1 MKQTYCNPLDLGYR
15 YQHMKEGPRTAGFRE
30 GADPTLVSFKGKYY
44 LFVSMSAGFWYSDD
58 LLHWDFHADP
68 DLLIYDYAPD
78 VRQVGDFLYFCAS
91 RKGRNCPILRTA
103 DPLTEPFTEVSAPFA
118 FWDPDLFCDDD
129 GRVYF
134 YWGCSNTTPIYGVEM
149 DPDTMTPIGEK
160 QELIFGNETV
170 LGYERPGNNGIV
182 DREASVLYQSM
193 KQFYNPETGKLDLPP
208 QMANIPGLSAESL
221 TAMFNAV
228 GKPYIE
234 GAFMTKHNGTYYLQ
248 YACPGTQYNTY
259 ADGVYTIG
267 VSVVLGAGAGVLQV
281 IGAVVFCHERTLDI
295 GFAHGVEHG
304 SQAFG
309 TQAGDVCHLRRQIQ
323 LAGFRV
329 IELLHGLVQHAGF
342 PVHNAVVAG
351 AFVAQYGFI
360 AEDQLL
366 LFTDGGHGVRVHLHA
381 VDGRSI
387 GAAPV
392 EVYPA
397 VIIAEQIRV
406 PESKGRRY
414 FGKRLGQGV
423 SGAQDGTVAPLAA
436 GAEVQEIAHLPHIG
450 GIIVDQQIRVCMEV
464 PVQQVV
470 RIPEARRH
478 GNKEII
484 FALEGY
490 QRGVCTLPETC
501 CTGAFLHVLVTVA
514 QIKGVT
520 IGLFHRITPWKCPAI
535 HGSAA

>member
-1 MKQTYCNPLDLGYR
+1 MGDLRPGLDV
-15 YQHMKEGPRTAGFRE
+15 AGLAGIAVAVGRE
-30 GADPTLVSFKGKYY
+30 VHHKLFICHIYLNGADITLFAKVHAEPFARLCTGGAPPAAAVLVDCQCRAAALGSAGSRDR
-44 LFVSMSAGFWYSDD
+44 LFVAQQHPFRLLAGGIEFASRDAVRIIGKVLVAVENPVLVEPGREQPHPALKVIVDGNAHGRGVPPVAIAVGNGAAVACAGDESAG
-58 LLHWDFHADP
+58 LCGK
-68 DLLIYDYAPD
+68 
-78 VRQVGDFLYFCAS
+78 RVGC
-91 RKGRNCPILRTA
+91 
-103 DPLTEPFTEVSAPFA
+103 
-118 FWDPDLFCDDD
+118 
-129 GRVYF
+129 
-134 YWGCSNTTPIYGVEM
+134 
-149 DPDTMTPIGEK
+149 
-160 QELIFGNETV
+160 
-170 LGYERPGNNGIV
+170 
-182 DREASVLYQSM
+182 
-193 KQFYNPETGKLDLPP
+193 LPH
-208 QMANIPGLSAESL
+208 
-221 TAMFNAV
+221 
-228 GKPYIE
+228 K
-234 GAFMTKHNGTYYLQ
+234 
-248 YACPGTQYNTY
+248 GTQRRSG
-259 ADGVYTIG
+259 GVYTIG

-281 IGAVVFCHERTLDI
+281 IEAVMLCHKGTLNV

-392 EVYPA
+392 EVHPA

-470 RIPEARRH
+470 RIPEACRH

-535 HGSAA
+535 HGSAV